1 MSLNAGTRLGPYE
14 IVASAGTGGMG
25 EVYRARDTRL
35 DRTVAIK
42 VLSAPL
48 AADPELRQRFEREA
62 RAISALNHP
71 HICTLFDIGEAPAAE
86 PNAEAVQFLVLEY
99 LEGQTLAQKLM
110 VGPLS
115 IDAALAYAMQIADAL
130 DKAHRAGIV
139 HRDLKPANVMI
150 TKSGAKLLD
159 FGLARTAAPVV
170 ATSGLS
176 MLPTTPP
183 GLTAQGTI
191 LGTFQYM
198 APEQIEGLDA
208 DARTDIF
215 AFGSLLFEM
224 LTGRTAFEGKTR
236 AALLG
241 AILKD
246 EPPRLSALV
255 PGAPPALDRV
265 IATCLAKDAD
275 DRYQTA
281 RDLLRDLKWAAS
293 PDAASQAAATRVP
306 AAPTSSRLAWSI
318 TAIAALGFAAAA
330 ALVVRQMS
338 ETPPRADVV
347 QFEILPLENRVFGGP
362 RGPGTGQAT
371 QIAVSPDGRAVAFV
385 TGSGNGSFDIW
396 VRRFDS
402 STSAP
407 VPGTDGA
414 SFPFWSPDSS
424 AIAFFA
430 DGKLKRVAIG
440 GGPAVTL
447 CDAPVARGGTW
458 LPDGNIVFAP
468 AVNAPLHRVS
478 SAGGIAT
485 PVSTLDASYGE
496 LGHRFPRVLP
506 DGQSILFTAVTGAA
520 TVAPKPSTIK
530 WMRLESATVAT
541 LVTTESHADYMAGH
555 LLFYRD
561 GILMA
566 QPFDAV
572 AGRLHG
578 EPFPIAQDIGTEG
591 SRYSSFSAASTG
603 TLVYSSGGRVGTRLT
618 WTDRSG
624 KVLGTVGEQNTFT
637 ALALSPDERRAAVAL
652 TTGPPLNRDVWLVD
666 LARDVMTRLTFQPG
680 EDSNPV
686 WSPDG
691 ARLAFTSMRAGAGSL
706 RVVRVGGTAVDEP
719 LIEQES
725 AVFAAGDWS
734 SDGRHILYSH
744 SVRALADSDIWALPV
759 DGDRKP
765 IRLTETPFNETF
777 PVFSPD
783 GRWFAYTSDESGSS
797 QVYVQPFPPTGRKY
811 LVSRDGGSQPLWRRD
826 GRELYFLTSD
836 ATLYGVAV
844 ATSTD
849 FETGIPQRL
858 FASPAPTFTGSRAY
872 GPSRDGKRF
881 LFAAPE
887 SVSTTPLQVVLN
899 WSPPAQ

>member
-1 MSLNAGTRLGPYE
+1 
-14 IVASAGTGGMG
+14 
-25 EVYRARDTRL
+25 
-35 DRTVAIK
+35 
-42 VLSAPL
+42 
-48 AADPELRQRFEREA
+48 
-62 RAISALNHP
+62 
-71 HICTLFDIGEAPAAE
+71 
-86 PNAEAVQFLVLEY
+86 
-99 LEGQTLAQKLM
+99 
-110 VGPLS
+110 
-115 IDAALAYAMQIADAL
+115 
-130 DKAHRAGIV
+130 
-139 HRDLKPANVMI
+139 
-150 TKSGAKLLD
+150 
-159 FGLARTAAPVV
+159 
-170 ATSGLS
+170 
-176 MLPTTPP
+176 
-183 GLTAQGTI
+183 
-191 LGTFQYM
+191 
-198 APEQIEGLDA
+198 
-208 DARTDIF
+208 
-215 AFGSLLFEM
+215 
-224 LTGRTAFEGKTR
+224 
-236 AALLG
+236 
-241 AILKD
+241 
-246 EPPRLSALV
+246 
-255 PGAPPALDRV
+255 
-265 IATCLAKDAD
+265 
-275 DRYQTA
+275 
-281 RDLLRDLKWAAS
+281 
-293 PDAASQAAATRVP
+293 
-306 AAPTSSRLAWSI
+306 
-318 TAIAALGFAAAA
+318 
-330 ALVVRQMS
+330 
-338 ETPPRADVV
+338 
-347 QFEILPLENRVFGGP
+347 
-362 RGPGTGQAT
+362 
-371 QIAVSPDGRAVAFV
+371 
-385 TGSGNGSFDIW
+385 
-396 VRRFDS
+396 
-402 STSAP
+402 
-407 VPGTDGA
+407 
-414 SFPFWSPDSS
+414 
-424 AIAFFA
+424 
-430 DGKLKRVAIG
+430 
-440 GGPAVTL
+440 
-447 CDAPVARGGTW
+447 
-458 LPDGNIVFAP
+458 
-468 AVNAPLHRVS
+468 
-478 SAGGIAT
+478 
-485 PVSTLDASYGE
+485 
-496 LGHRFPRVLP
+496 
-506 DGQSILFTAVTGAA
+506 
-520 TVAPKPSTIK
+520 
-530 WMRLESATVAT
+530 MRLESATVAT